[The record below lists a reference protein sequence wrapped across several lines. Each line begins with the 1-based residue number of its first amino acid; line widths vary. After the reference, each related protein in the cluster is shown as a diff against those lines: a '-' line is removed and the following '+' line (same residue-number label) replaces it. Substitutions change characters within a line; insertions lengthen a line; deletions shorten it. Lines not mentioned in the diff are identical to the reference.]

1 LLFAAAGL
9 AHGFRIFRYD
19 PTVVATSPD
28 GSRRVVLVDIGP
40 YEEVHVWAGRGL
52 ATKDVGNLGAP
63 CEFDT
68 AMFTGNASFHVSASG
83 GDSDIRLDPA
93 TGAPLNGLVGTC
105 PVEQR

>member
-1 LLFAAAGL
+1 
-9 AHGFRIFRYD
+9 
-19 PTVVATSPD
+19 
-28 GSRRVVLVDIGP
+28 
-40 YEEVHVWAGRGL
+40 VWVGRGL

-68 AMFTGNASFHVSASG
+68 ARFTSNASFHVSASV

-105 PVEQR
+105 PVEQH